1 MSTSR
6 APKNDTQ
13 ILPQTSGAERLQEII
28 ADIEGKGKFLP
39 TPVGIRDL
47 DASLL
52 GVLREGALSVEKP
65 GAEGGVIPVIWQQSE
80 RSGAEALNWA
90 IMDQKTRNITPP
102 FVSVLRG
109 NELPGTLYGTRS
121 VVPQNQS
128 FTYLYVPTFQDGVN
142 GMERWKVP
150 QPTPIDIPYAIT
162 IVARLTRELN
172 PFVERYTRAF
182 ASLQLFISV
191 NGHSFPMTLKEG
203 DKNGTM
209 EEIDGDRYYLKT
221 YNLLVQAY
229 LLDEK
234 EYTREEVKNRRV
246 TILETDGRQ
255 FAKLIHTTHMRL
267 LRSS

>member
-1 MSTSR
+1 MNPLR
-6 APKNDTQ
+6 APKNDTN
-13 ILPQTSGAERLQEII
+13 IVPLVSGNERLREIV
-28 ADIEGKGKFLP
+28 ADLEGKGKFLP

-47 DASLL
+47 DAALL
-52 GVLREGALSVEKP
+52 ETLKSGDLSVGKP
-65 GAEGGVIPVIWQQSE
+65 GSEGGVVPVIWQQSE
-80 RSGAEALNWA
+80 RSGAEALTW
-90 IMDQKTRNITPP
+90 MLVDQKTRNITPP
-102 FVSVLRG
+102 FISLLRG

-128 FTYLYVPTFQDGVN
+128 FTYVRVPTFQDGVN
-142 GMERWKVP
+142 GFERWKVP
-150 QPTPIDIPYAIT
+150 QPTPIDLPYTVT

-182 ASLQLFISV
+182 ASLQLFLSA

-209 EEIDGDRYYLKT
+209 EEIDGDRYYVKT

-229 LLDEK
+229 LLDEL
-234 EYTREEVKNRRV
+234 EYTREDAPNRRI
-246 TILETDGRQ
+246 TIVEADGRQ
-255 FAKLIHTTHMRL
+255 FAKLTQKMQTRV